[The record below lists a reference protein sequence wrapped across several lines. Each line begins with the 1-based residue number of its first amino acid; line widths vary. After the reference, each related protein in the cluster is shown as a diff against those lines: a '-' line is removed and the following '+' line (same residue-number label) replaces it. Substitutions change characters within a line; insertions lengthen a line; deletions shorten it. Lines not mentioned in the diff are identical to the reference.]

1 MAWHKFGNNWPHHV
15 MIIESLL
22 ITGLHSSD
30 LLRRGFFNVGSH
42 SGCFVARGRVTVI
55 WDLTD
60 THTQTH
66 TQTQTQAH
74 HSQGQAHTRGIVCWS
89 SNISAPIYIWAQSPF
104 IFWQFLVIWSEISV
118 IISRRIHNKAD
129 ASLKGK
135 GSIEPV
141 WSERRTKASQ
151 TAVVVVTIHWIGK
164 LRQLVDL
171 KVNQLTSSLSSW
183 SSSSSSSWSR
193 PVWSWGCGRRRRTWG
208 CWPAGAPTREQ
219 KEKIKQRHQN
229 RTTRKWNNEHI
240 TQSLWKLLWFFLLQK
255 RKTVKAKK
263 WVFFTSTWPRM
274 SQIIVGERW
283 MKAILGRNVNEEKRT
298 WLV

>member
-1 MAWHKFGNNWPHHV
+1 MWWLLKVSSSPACIAVIFSVVDFSTLGHTVVALSPEA
-15 MIIESLL
+15 ESP
-22 ITGLHSSD
+22 SSEI
-30 LLRRGFFNVGSH
+30 SQ
-42 SGCFVARGRVTVI
+42 
-55 WDLTD
+55 
-60 THTQTH
+60 THTQTQ

-104 IFWQFLVIWSEISV
+104 IFGQFLVIWSEISV

-208 CWPAGAPTREQ
+208 CLPAGAPTREQ

-240 TQSLWKLLWFFLLQK
+240 TQSLWKLLWFFFATKEKNCQGQK
-255 RKTVKAKK
+255 MGFLYFYMTKNVTNYCGGKMNESDSWAKCKWGKAD
-263 WVFFTSTWPRM
+263 V
-274 SQIIVGERW
+274 IG
-283 MKAILGRNVNEEKRT
+283 LGW
-298 WLV
+298 WLITDAG